1 MVGQIVLAVIPP
13 SNVIR
18 DIKSLF
24 YGLDY
29 ATGNAMRH
37 LLWAAGRSS
46 FELIARFESVS
57 KTLSRS
63 HAPAD
68 ESNSRLFIINFKNPY
83 PEAIDLTPVLDHH
96 SSDGNIFYTS
106 CVSRRMVQTPPLP
119 PMTLS
124 TMTFSLSL
132 NLRRIPA
139 HLERCDER
147 RRGKTGTWDH

>member
-1 MVGQIVLAVIPP
+1 MVGQIVLAVPP
-13 SNVIR
+13 SNFIR

-24 YGLDY
+24 YELDY
-29 ATGNAMRH
+29 ATGNTMRH
-37 LLWAAGRSS
+37 LLWATEHSS

-96 SSDGNIFYTS
+96 SSDGNILYVLRLKKNSSDATAPPHDPISDDFLS
-106 CVSRRMVQTPPLP
+106 FSEFEADSSPSRKVR
-119 PMTLS
+119 
-124 TMTFSLSL
+124 
-132 NLRRIPA
+132 
-139 HLERCDER
+139 
-147 RRGKTGTWDH
+147 